1 MNKETDKIEI
11 ELEKLKL
18 IAEYYEFPLATFFMS
33 VDELKKLKNEGGS
46 RTKFIRE
53 ELEKLEKIRDILRGP
68 KSLEEA
74 NEIAEKIYR
83 DMLKSGKFEF
93 EIKKLPK
100 MCVRGAFPGIKEIN
114 EIAVYK
120 PRGTPNEQWGT
131 VHYDLLVSYLVA
143 QKMKKKW
150 LIFK

>member
-1 MNKETDKIEI
+1 MKKETIEI

-18 IAEYYEFPLATFFMS
+18 IAEYYEFPLAAFFMS
-33 VDELKKLKNEGGS
+33 ANELKKLKNERGS

-53 ELEKLEKIRDILRGP
+53 ELEKLEKIRDILRGT

-93 EIKKLPK
+93 RIKKLPEGYIR
-100 MCVRGAFPGIKEIN
+100 VPEIKEID

-120 PRGTPNEQWGT
+120 PRGMPEVEWKA
-131 VHYDLLVSYLVA
+131 VHCDLLVSYLVA
-143 QKMKKKW
+143 QKMKKK
-150 LIFK
+150 

>member
-1 MNKETDKIEI
+1 MKKETIEI

-18 IAEYYEFPLATFFMS
+18 IAEYYNFPFAAFFMS

-53 ELEKLEKIRDILRGP
+53 EVEKLEKIRDILRGP

-74 NEIAEKIYR
+74 NEIAEKIYQ
-83 DMLKSGKFEF
+83 DMLKSKFEF

-100 MCVRGAFPGIKEIN
+100 GYVRGHFLGIKEIN

-120 PRGTPNEQWGT
+120 PRGVPDE
-131 VHYDLLVSYLVA
+131 
-143 QKMKKKW
+143 
-150 LIFK
+150 

>member
-1 MNKETDKIEI
+1 MKKETIEI

-18 IAEYYEFPLATFFMS
+18 IAEYYEFPLVTFFMS
-33 VDELKKLKNEGGS
+33 IDELKELKAKEGS
-46 RTKFIRE
+46 RMKFIRE

-74 NEIAEKIYR
+74 NEIAEKIYQ

-100 MCVRGAFPGIKEIN
+100 GYVRGHFLGIKEIN

-120 PRGTPNEQWGT
+120 PRGTPDEQWET

-143 QKMKKKW
+143 QKLKKKMVD
-150 LIFK
+150 F

>member
-1 MNKETDKIEI
+1 MKKETIEI

-18 IAEYYEFPLATFFMS
+18 IAEYYNFPFAAFFMS

-46 RTKFIRE
+46 RTKFVRG
-53 ELEKLEKIRDILRGP
+53 ELRKLEKIRDILRGP
-68 KSLEEA
+68 KSLEKA
-74 NEIAEKIYR
+74 NDIAEKIYQ

-100 MCVRGAFPGIKEIN
+100 GYVREWFPRIKEIN

-120 PRGTPNEQWGT
+120 PRGASDEQWET
-131 VHYDLLVSYLVA
+131 VHYDLLVSYLVV
-143 QKMKKKW
+143 QKLKRKK
-150 LIFK
+150 